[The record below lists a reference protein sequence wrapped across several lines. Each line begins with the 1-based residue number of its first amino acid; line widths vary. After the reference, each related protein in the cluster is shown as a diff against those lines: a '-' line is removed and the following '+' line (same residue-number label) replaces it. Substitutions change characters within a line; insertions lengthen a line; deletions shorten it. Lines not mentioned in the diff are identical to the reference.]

1 MRRRKYQSV
10 RSTRRSTPTTEQR
23 TAGRT
28 TFTARLPE
36 DVVAAET
43 EDADAVELA
52 DADAV
57 ELADAVVWSEV
68 GSKSTS
74 VAVLQRPG

>member
-28 TFTARLPE
+28 TFTARPPE

-43 EDADAVELA
+43 EDAV
-52 DADAV
+52 AV

-68 GSKSTS
+68 GSKLTS